1 MSIVLSYS
9 WVFFQ
14 IRYKW
19 NDTIQILCG
28 VLSDVKTIQRA
39 TESTGIKTRQTGA
52 LDDVIINIQ
61 KSLSAL
67 TGSSGVC
74 SENNIPLTDGQD
86 GLKMANKK
94 IDNILFELF
103 SYKKS
108 QFCHFWFPPENIYTT
123 LPLICCI
130 IFDSPFLFFFYRA
143 LTVYKRLP
151 CHFIIIFR
159 AICTFIFF
167 FIVVCFFLY
176 CYSFLWLN
184 LFEIIKLLQRHGIYL
199 FYIEKLRYCHYLRGF
214 FNSKFK
220 LKCILK
226 VLFIIILI

>member
-1 MSIVLSYS
+1 MSNLNEKFRIDEKLKHWSFILSIFLSYFL
-9 WVFFQ
+9 WGVFQ

-28 VLSDVKTIQRA
+28 VLSNVNTVQRA

-108 QFCHFWFPPENIYTT
+108 QFCHFWFLPENIYTT

-130 IFDSPFLFFFYRA
+130 IFDSPFLFFF
-143 LTVYKRLP
+143 
-151 CHFIIIFR
+151 
-159 AICTFIFF
+159 
-167 FIVVCFFLY
+167 IV
-176 CYSFLWLN
+176 
-184 LFEIIKLLQRHGIYL
+184 H
-199 FYIEKLRYCHYLRGF
+199 
-214 FNSKFK
+214 
-220 LKCILK
+220 
-226 VLFIIILI
+226 

>member
-1 MSIVLSYS
+1 MG
-9 WVFFQ
+9 FFQ

-28 VLSDVKTIQRA
+28 VLSDVKTVQRA

-74 SENNIPLTDGQD
+74 SENNIPLTDGQN

-108 QFCHFWFPPENIYTT
+108 QFCHFWFLPENIYTT

-130 IFDSPFLFFFYRA
+130 IFDSPFLVFFLSCINCIQTTTLPFYHNISCYMYFHFFYSGVFLFILLFFFV
-143 LTVYKRLP
+143 TKFVWNNK
-151 CHFIIIFR
+151 
-159 AICTFIFF
+159 TFAKTWHIS
-167 FIVVCFFLY
+167 FLY
-176 CYSFLWLN
+176 REAPELS
-184 LFEIIKLLQRHGIYL
+184 LFMGV
-199 FYIEKLRYCHYLRGF
+199 F
-214 FNSKFK
+214 
-220 LKCILK
+220 
-226 VLFIIILI
+226 

>member
-1 MSIVLSYS
+1 MG
-9 WVFFQ
+9 FFQ

-28 VLSDVKTIQRA
+28 VLSDVKTVQRA

-108 QFCHFWFPPENIYTT
+108 QFCHFWFLPENIYTT

-130 IFDSPFLFFFYRA
+130 IFDSPFLFFLSCINCIQTTTLPFYHNISC
-143 LTVYKRLP
+143 YMYF
-151 CHFIIIFR
+151 HFFYSGVFL
-159 AICTFIFF
+159 FILLFF
-167 FIVVCFFLY
+167 FVTKFVWNNKTFAKTWHISFLY
-176 CYSFLWLN
+176 REAPELP
-184 LFEIIKLLQRHGIYL
+184 LFM
-199 FYIEKLRYCHYLRGF
+199 GF
-214 FNSKFK
+214 F
-220 LKCILK
+220 
-226 VLFIIILI
+226 

>member
-1 MSIVLSYS
+1 MG
-9 WVFFQ
+9 FFQ

-28 VLSDVKTIQRA
+28 VLSDVKTVQRA

-94 IDNILFELF
+94 IDIILFELF

-108 QFCHFWFPPENIYTT
+108 QFCHFWFLPENIYTT

-167 FIVVCFFLY
+167 IVVCFFLY

-199 FYIEKLRYCHYLRGF
+199 FYIEKLRNCHYLWGF

>member
-1 MSIVLSYS
+1 MSNLNEKFRIDEKLKHWSFILSIFLSYFL
-9 WVFFQ
+9 WGFFQ

-28 VLSDVKTIQRA
+28 VLSNVNTVQRA

-108 QFCHFWFPPENIYTT
+108 QFCHFWFLPENIYTT

-130 IFDSPFLFFFYRA
+130 IFDSPFL
-143 LTVYKRLP
+143 V
-151 CHFIIIFR
+151 
-159 AICTFIFF
+159 F
-167 FIVVCFFLY
+167 FIV
-176 CYSFLWLN
+176 
-184 LFEIIKLLQRHGIYL
+184 H
-199 FYIEKLRYCHYLRGF
+199 
-214 FNSKFK
+214 
-220 LKCILK
+220 
-226 VLFIIILI
+226 

>member
-1 MSIVLSYS
+1 MNIFSSYFLG
-9 WVFFQ
+9 FFQ
-14 IRYKW
+14 IHYKW

-28 VLSDVKTIQRA
+28 VLSHVKIVQRA
-39 TESTGIKTRQTGA
+39 TESTAIKTRQTGA

-61 KSLSAL
+61 KSLSIL

-86 GLKMANKK
+86 GLKMANEK

-108 QFCHFWFPPENIYTT
+108 QFCHFWFLPENIYTT

-130 IFDSPFLFFFYRA
+130 IIDSPFLFFFYRA

-159 AICTFIFF
+159 AICTSIFHFFYNGVFLFILLFF
-167 FIVVCFFLY
+167 FVTKLVWNNKTFAKTWHISFLY
-176 CYSFLWLN
+176 REAPELP
-184 LFEIIKLLQRHGIYL
+184 LFM
-199 FYIEKLRYCHYLRGF
+199 GF
-214 FNSKFK
+214 F
-220 LKCILK
+220 
-226 VLFIIILI
+226 

>member
-1 MSIVLSYS
+1 MG
-9 WVFFQ
+9 FFQ

-28 VLSDVKTIQRA
+28 VLSDVKTVQRA

-108 QFCHFWFPPENIYTT
+108 QFCHFWFLPENIYTT

-130 IFDSPFLFFFYRA
+130 IFDSPLLLFFSCINCIQTTTLPFYHNISC
-143 LTVYKRLP
+143 YMYF
-151 CHFIIIFR
+151 H
-159 AICTFIFF
+159 F

-199 FYIEKLRYCHYLRGF
+199 FYIEKLRNCHYLRGF